1 MVKVFPFI
9 FKAKHKTLYVIW
21 AAELENSTEKQF
33 AWSSID
39 QSLQIYT
46 IKPAVHLIQLYQKH
60 IFEQPKSRL
69 NVLIMVCQH
78 YTLKF

>member
-33 AWSSID
+33 A
-39 QSLQIYT
+39 
-46 IKPAVHLIQLYQKH
+46 
-60 IFEQPKSRL
+60 
-69 NVLIMVCQH
+69 
-78 YTLKF
+78 